1 MHLIILIGNDLSQF
15 LKVPAQQSLSRILTR
30 TLLKVTK
37 IVPLKK
43 IYLPVAKHRILL
55 LIMNPVILVMKILML
70 CLYVVSH
77 AEGEC
82 VKSTWEGE
90 EKGICIQSIKIH
102 KNGSVFKPIEV
113 CQIIIYQ
120 YSTHLALI
128 LEENIYNF

>member
-70 CLYVVSH
+70 CLYVVRH

-82 VKSTWEGE
+82 AKNTWEGE
-90 EKGICIQSIKIH
+90 EKELCIQSIEIH
-102 KNGSVFKPIEV
+102 KNGSMFRQNGV
-113 CQIIIYQ
+113 CQIIIY
-120 YSTHLALI
+120 HLA
-128 LEENIYNF
+128 